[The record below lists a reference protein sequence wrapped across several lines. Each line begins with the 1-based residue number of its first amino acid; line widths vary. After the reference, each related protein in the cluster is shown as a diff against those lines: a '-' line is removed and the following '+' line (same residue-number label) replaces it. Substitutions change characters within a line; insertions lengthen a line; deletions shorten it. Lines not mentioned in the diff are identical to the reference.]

1 MTFDCSNRLF
11 VKGNVMNNDKD
22 FLKNLICEL
31 VEKCNDI
38 ELLDLIVLLL
48 KKRINKKGID
58 HKSNAFFK
66 IQG

>member
-48 KKRINKKGID
+48 KKG
-58 HKSNAFFK
+58 
-66 IQG
+66 